1 MAKQWSKVDNS
12 ATDLKARLRI
22 RNLPEKP
29 AVLDLF
35 CGTGQMYQAVYKDRA
50 ILYHGVDREKVHDPK
65 ICTLTN
71 NLTYLQKEDINQFN
85 VFDLDDY
92 GCPWKQIYLIFR
104 KLRRP
109 DATLFVTDGL
119 VLFQK
124 VNGNVTKFVSATEN
138 LPKNFNIPGLN
149 RWYVDIFA
157 TMLLDIEKRFG
168 WKTIKAEYCHNSR
181 RSVYYW
187 AIKLLH
193 IPTIEKQQRKKPATS
208 ALSKQTNE
216 KTAKK

>member
-65 ICTLTN
+65 ICTLAD
-71 NLTYLQKEDINQFN
+71 NLSFLTKSDINQFN

-104 KLRRP
+104 KLHRP

-119 VLFQK
+119 VMHQK
-124 VNGNVTKFVSATEN
+124 VDGKVTKFVSATEN

-168 WKTIKAEYCHNSR
+168 WKTVKAEYCHNSR

-193 IPTIEKQQRKKPATS
+193 IPTIEKQQHKKPATP